1 MKLNIQF
8 SEYVSTLFFDSKSFK
23 AVPMQSEM
31 SRNRQPHAITPVNNT
46 APVQNV
52 WRFSSADSTTKQTTH
67 DPGRT
72 VQSDPRLTLILCC

>member
-1 MKLNIQF
+1 
-8 SEYVSTLFFDSKSFK
+8 
-23 AVPMQSEM
+23 MQSDM

-46 APVQNV
+46 APGQNV

-72 VQSDPRLTLILCC
+72 VQSDPRLTLILCCENGVQCKVPHSPSLHAE